1 MKCLIHLCGNNK
13 ITQNQKKIKFYIMD
27 LKILYRDTDLCVIQK
42 EPGMLCEDA
51 PGGIPPLLRTQL
63 QTDYVAVVH
72 RLDAGTGGAMVF
84 ALQKQAAANLSLQ
97 LQAGELTKTYLAV
110 THGCPGE
117 REGTY
122 RDLLFHDRRTNKTFV
137 VKNERKG
144 VKEAVLSYR
153 IKETADGLSLW
164 EIQLLTGRTHQIRV
178 QLGSR
183 KMPLVG
189 DRRYGARD
197 DYKGFALWASELSF
211 RHPQSGEILRF
222 TCFPENK
229 EPWNL
234 FLTEE

>member
-1 MKCLIHLCGNNK
+1 MKCLIHLCGINK
-13 ITQNQKKIKFYIMD
+13 IPRKQKKIKYIME
-27 LKILYRDTDLCVIQK
+27 LKILYRDTDICVVQK

-51 PGGIPPLLRTQL
+51 PGGIPPLLRAQL
-63 QTDYVAVVH
+63 QTDYAAVVH

-84 ALQKQAAANLSLQ
+84 ALNKNAAGKLSLQ
-97 LQAGELTKTYLAV
+97 LQAGEFAKTYLAV
-110 THGCPGE
+110 THGCPPE
-117 REGTY
+117 REGIY
-122 RDLLFHDRRTNKTFV
+122 RDLLFHDRRANKTFV

-144 VKEAVLSYR
+144 VKEAVMSYR

-197 DYKGFALWASELSF
+197 AYKGFALWAKELSF
-211 RHPQSGEILRF
+211 CHPQSEQRLTFTCLPDDAQPWNRF
-222 TCFPENK
+222 TADN
-229 EPWNL
+229 
-234 FLTEE
+234 

>member
-1 MKCLIHLCGNNK
+1 MNMEI
-13 ITQNQKKIKFYIMD
+13 
-27 LKILYRDTDLCVIQK
+27 KILYHDTDICVIQK
-42 EPGMLCEDA
+42 DPGMLCEDA
-51 PGGIPPLLRTQL
+51 PGGVPSLLREQL
-63 QTDYVAVVH
+63 HTDYVACVH

-84 ALQKQAAANLSLQ
+84 ALTKTAAAKLSLQ

-110 THGCPGE
+110 THGCPSE
-117 REGTY
+117 PEGTY
-122 RDLLFHDRRTNKTFV
+122 RDLLFHDRRANKTFI
-137 VKNERKG
+137 VKSERKG

-153 IKETADGLSLW
+153 IKATKDGLSLW

-197 DYKGFALWASELSF
+197 EYKGFALWATELSF
-211 RHPQSGEILRF
+211 THPQSGEKMTF
-222 TCFPENK
+222 TSLPHEK

-234 FLTEE
+234 FTEI